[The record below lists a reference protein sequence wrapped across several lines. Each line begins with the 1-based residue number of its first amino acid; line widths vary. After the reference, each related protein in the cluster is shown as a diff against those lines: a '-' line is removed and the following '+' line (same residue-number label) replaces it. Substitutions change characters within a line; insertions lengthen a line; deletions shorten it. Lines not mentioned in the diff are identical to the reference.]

1 MILWTAFFNHNSGG
15 SLGWKGKG
23 TLMPEFEKVAFELE
37 VSSIGSPKWAEY
49 VSPVHGLT
57 LGFTNP
63 YLLDA
68 RQARAIIF

>member
-1 MILWTAFFNHNSGG
+1 MGFLDVERDDLVDCLILTMTSGG

-49 VSPVHGLT
+49 VSLCRVPFLH
-57 LGFTNP
+57 
-63 YLLDA
+63 Y
-68 RQARAIIF
+68 

>member
-1 MILWTAFFNHNSGG
+1 MGIPDIEMDDLIGTLILTMTSGG

-49 VSPVHGLT
+49 VSPAHIPFLH
-57 LGFTNP
+57 
-63 YLLDA
+63 Y
-68 RQARAIIF
+68 

>member
-1 MILWTAFFNHNSGG
+1 MGLLDIKCDGLILTISSGG

-49 VSPVHGLT
+49 VSAAHVS
-57 LGFTNP
+57 
-63 YLLDA
+63 YLHY
-68 RQARAIIF
+68 

>member
-37 VSSIGSPKWAEY
+37 VSSFGA
-49 VSPVHGLT
+49 
-57 LGFTNP
+57 TNT
-63 YLLDA
+63 YQMQDK
-68 RQARAIIF
+68 

>member
-1 MILWTAFFNHNSGG
+1 MGIPDIEMDDLIGTLILTMTSGG

-49 VSPVHGLT
+49 VSPAHVSLR
-57 LGFTNP
+57 
-63 YLLDA
+63 YY
-68 RQARAIIF
+68 

>member
-1 MILWTAFFNHNSGG
+1 MTSGG

-49 VSPVHGLT
+49 VP
-57 LGFTNP
+57 LGRVPFRH
-63 YLLDA
+63 Y
-68 RQARAIIF
+68 

>member
-1 MILWTAFFNHNSGG
+1 MIPGG

-49 VSPVHGLT
+49 VSPAHVLVFGAGTDTYQMQDNRGLSYID
-57 LGFTNP
+57 G
-63 YLLDA
+63 
-68 RQARAIIF
+68 

>member
-1 MILWTAFFNHNSGG
+1 MGFLDVRCDGLILTINSGG

-49 VSPVHGLT
+49 VSTAHT
-57 LGFTNP
+57 LVFGATNT
-63 YLLDA
+63 YQMQDK
-68 RQARAIIF
+68 